1 MLFKRLIPVEEAQ
14 NILISHTR
22 RITDVEE
29 VELDNALNRV
39 AASDIYAEVNVP
51 NFDRATLDGYAIIA
65 EDVYNASE
73 GNPVRLLLKG
83 YIKAGTYPRNCLSH
97 NEAFRVDTG
106 APLPRG
112 ANAVVPIE
120 YTSEEEGYVL
130 VFRRVPPWANI
141 QWAGED
147 IARGEIIVQRGTI
160 ITPRHVGALAGTGY
174 HKVKVVRK
182 PRVAVFSIGDELITT
197 GSELSPGKIYDI
209 NIHTIA
215 SLVRE
220 NFGEPVILGIARDS
234 PDSILEKLEAGL
246 KIADIVVSTGGSSVG
261 QADFVRMA
269 AENLGAEILFHGV
282 MSKPGK
288 PVFGSKI
295 GDKLYIGLP
304 GNPTSAIV
312 SFMLYVR
319 QVILKMLGVIPIQR
333 LPAKVKLRRR
343 EYGEKGRRLYK
354 AAAIK
359 RLSNEFLYESLP
371 ASSESI
377 STLSKADAYFIIG
390 EDVEFLDAGTQLDL
404 TPFDAN
410 SQPADIFIIGE
421 FSPTILRT
429 IFSTLGDRY
438 AIRYIK
444 RSHEATIMA
453 IKDGI
458 ADIAILRSELEG
470 SIKIIREL
478 AIAGD
483 KSKGDIVTALKDIE
497 GVEVTLVGSHH
508 SAILRYLN
516 NLAAAVVAP
525 KEFLELY
532 GIKDYS
538 IIGYENIFVHVSED
552 LKEIVKDA
560 IEKLGNI

>member
-1 MLFKRLIPVEEAQ
+1 
-14 NILISHTR
+14 
-22 RITDVEE
+22 
-29 VELDNALNRV
+29 
-39 AASDIYAEVNVP
+39 
-51 NFDRATLDGYAIIA
+51 
-65 EDVYNASE
+65 
-73 GNPVRLLLKG
+73 
-83 YIKAGTYPRNCLSH
+83 
-97 NEAFRVDTG
+97 
-106 APLPRG
+106 
-112 ANAVVPIE
+112 
-120 YTSEEEGYVL
+120 
-130 VFRRVPPWANI
+130 
-141 QWAGED
+141 
-147 IARGEIIVQRGTI
+147 
-160 ITPRHVGALAGTGY
+160 
-174 HKVKVVRK
+174 
-182 PRVAVFSIGDELITT
+182 
-197 GSELSPGKIYDI
+197 
-209 NIHTIA
+209 
-215 SLVRE
+215 
-220 NFGEPVILGIARDS
+220 
-234 PDSILEKLEAGL
+234 
-246 KIADIVVSTGGSSVG
+246 
-261 QADFVRMA
+261 
-269 AENLGAEILFHGV
+269 
-282 MSKPGK
+282 
-288 PVFGSKI
+288 
-295 GDKLYIGLP
+295 
-304 GNPTSAIV
+304 
-312 SFMLYVR
+312 

-538 IIGYENIFVHVSED
+538 IIGYENIFVYVSRD